1 MTGSS
6 IRPDQTARRGATILG
21 AVAMVVLVILMAH
34 THSSAPAHARFD
46 PARWWYLARASG
58 LTDWIVLTA
67 SVVAGLLMSARLTH
81 ANTRRRMQNFH
92 ALVGTIAV
100 ISTMLHL
107 VCVLNATQLH
117 VGVVQLL
124 IPFTKPDNR
133 TAQGAGV
140 LAFYLLVTVLLT
152 SSARAV
158 LPWRWW
164 RRTHLLSV
172 PLWALSTAHTA
183 LAGTDLADPVMYWGS
198 VTVTGMVGA
207 LVAFWQVRARQ
218 MGVRA
223 RQTLTFPSWCVAN
236 PTVMPPIHA
245 GVRAVISQ
253 VTVEADHV
261 VSLRLAAADGAA
273 LPSWEPGAH
282 IELVLPS
289 GRHRQYS
296 LCGDPDDVRTYRIAV
311 LKVPA
316 GRGGSIELHSM
327 ARVGQSITM
336 NGPRNHFALVTSP
349 AYVFIAGGIGIT
361 PLMAMV
367 ARVASMGCPWKLVYI
382 GRSRANMA
390 FIDEVSALGASEVEV
405 WPCDERRRPDLGAII
420 DAAPAGAA
428 VYCCGPEQML
438 EAVQQRVVARG
449 DLSLNSERFA
459 GATAAAGA
467 AFQVQLQRSRHVLD
481 VPNNCTVLQAVREV
495 VPGISV
501 GCEQGICGACR
512 TTILAGEADHRDAL
526 LSNAERAAG
535 AMLICVSRARSKKL
549 TLDL

>member
-1 MTGSS
+1 V
-6 IRPDQTARRGATILG
+6 RRKAIILS
-21 AVAMVVLVILMAH
+21 VAALVALLILMAY
-34 THSSAPAHARFD
+34 THSSTRAHALFD
-46 PARWWYLARASG
+46 PVRWWYLARASG
-58 LTDWIVLTA
+58 LTAWIVLTA
-67 SVVAGLLMSARLTH
+67 SVVAGLLMNARLTH
-81 ANTRRRMQNFH
+81 ANMRRRMQGFH
-92 ALVGTIAV
+92 VFVGTIAV
-100 ISTMLHL
+100 SFTALHL

-133 TAQGAGV
+133 TAQGGGV
-140 LAFYLLVTVLLT
+140 IAFYLLITVLLT
-152 SSARAV
+152 SSVRAV

-164 RRTHLLSV
+164 RRIHQLSV
-172 PLWALSTAHTA
+172 PLWALSTVHTA
-183 LAGTDLADPVMYWGS
+183 LAGTDLGDPVMYWGG

-207 LVAFWQVRARQ
+207 LVAFRQVTVRQ
-218 MGVRA
+218 IGARA
-223 RQTLTFPSWCVAN
+223 RQTLTSPSWCVAN

-245 GVRAVISQ
+245 GIRVVISR
-253 VTVEADHV
+253 VTIETDNVL
-261 VSLRLAAADGAA
+261 SLQLAAADGAA
-273 LPSWEPGAH
+273 LPNWEPGAH

-296 LCGDPDDVRTYRIAV
+296 LCGDPDDVHTYRIAV

-336 NGPRNHFALVTSP
+336 NGPRNHFALGASP

-367 ARVASMGCPWKLVYI
+367 ARVASMDCPWKLVYI
-382 GRSRANMA
+382 GRSRASMA
-390 FIDEVSALGASEVEV
+390 FIDEISALGTSEVEV
-405 WPCDERRRPDLGAII
+405 LPCDEGGRPDLGAII

-428 VYCCGPEQML
+428 VYCCGPERML
-438 EAVQQRVVARG
+438 ETVQQRVVARG
-449 DLSLNSERFA
+449 DLSLHSERFA
-459 GATAAAGA
+459 GATAAGGA
-467 AFQVQLQRSRHVLD
+467 AFQVQLQRSQHVLD
-481 VPNNCTVLQAVREV
+481 VPNNRTVLQAVRDV
-495 VPGISV
+495 VPGISA

-535 AMLICVSRARSKKL
+535 AMLICVSRARSKKI